1 MEALTD
7 TFCLTRMWMV
17 WRQCLFSQVPLL
29 SHFSKTNIICNMN
42 LIYSRKRK
50 RGIKSRLY
58 NLGPL
63 KYVCGGM
70 LFKLHANDKQNLFKK
85 RKDEKHIHSNTP
97 GACVSQTSSATL
109 QGEATVC
116 WPLHFAN
123 T

>member
-1 MEALTD
+1 METMLVFTGATSF
-7 TFCLTRMWMV
+7 T
-17 WRQCLFSQVPLL
+17 LFQNKYHLQHEPDLFKGKKKG
-29 SHFSKTNIICNMN
+29 H
-42 LIYSRKRK
+42 
-50 RGIKSRLY
+50 KSRLY

-85 RKDEKHIHSNTP
+85 RKDEKHIHSNTL